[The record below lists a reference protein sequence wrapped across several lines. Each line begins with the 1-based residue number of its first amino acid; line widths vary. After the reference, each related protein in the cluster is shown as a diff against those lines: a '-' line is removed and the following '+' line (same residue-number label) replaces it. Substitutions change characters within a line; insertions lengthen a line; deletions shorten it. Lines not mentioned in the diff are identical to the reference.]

1 MKAYGESI
9 LLKSNDYGLAPMTY
23 IITGMITAE
32 VEFNHY
38 DGIQLTSLLKKMKI
52 Q

>member
-9 LLKSNDYGLAPMTY
+9 LLKSNDYGLAPSTY
-23 IITGMITAE
+23 IITGIVTAV

-38 DGIQLTSLLKKMKI
+38 DGIQLSSLFKRINI

>member
-23 IITGMITAE
+23 VITGIVTA
-32 VEFNHY
+32 V
-38 DGIQLTSLLKKMKI
+38 I
-52 Q
+52 

>member
-23 IITGMITAE
+23 IITGMVTA
-32 VEFNHY
+32 VIQFNHY
-38 DGIQLTSLLKKMKI
+38 DGIQLISLLQKKKI
-52 Q
+52 P